1 MLSLYDRDAD
11 PFHACRPDGKK
22 KAYVR
27 LTADHDALDVANKA
41 SRLLRDGVELTFLTA
56 RMCFEPVD
64 WLHLMCSLVSS
75 FFSLSY
81 SLPRISPCMRA
92 AMHMLPMSLQANH
105 TPEFVENN
113 GGTYNN
119 GLEVALGINMFSHSR
134 RTVLKAQW
142 MPVPSKLDL
151 EILRA

>member
-1 MLSLYDRDAD
+1 MLSLCDRDAD

-41 SRLLRDGVELTFLTA
+41 SRLLRDGVELIFLTA

-75 FFSLSY
+75 GFFSVVFFTSHFPLYAYCHAHAAYEAPSQPY
-81 SLPRISPCMRA
+81 S
-92 AMHMLPMSLQANH
+92 
-105 TPEFVENN
+105 
-113 GGTYNN
+113 
-119 GLEVALGINMFSHSR
+119 
-134 RTVLKAQW
+134 
-142 MPVPSKLDL
+142 
-151 EILRA
+151 